1 MLRRSA
7 RARDALRT
15 TKPMV
20 EGVWRGDVEETP
32 RIRAKHEAHARHFR
46 DIVTACGR
54 SAFKAEHGHAKRQI
68 SQPLSQRWSDGL
80 FLNE

>member
-54 SAFKAEHGHAKRQI
+54 SAFKAEHGHAKGKFHNR
-68 SQPLSQRWSDGL
+68 SPSAGVVSRVVV
-80 FLNE
+80 